1 MTTLRTG
8 ITTGTCAAA
17 AAKAAALVLTG
28 NPAPTEVVIEL
39 PNGDTLRVAVQSA
52 CLVAENRAVASVRKD
67 AGDDPDVTHGRIVVA
82 TTWWASAPDAPDSP
96 GAPGEPRVTLLAGD
110 GVGMVTRPGL
120 QVPPGQPAI
129 NPVPRRM
136 IEQAVAAVTERCL
149 CVEISI
155 PGGRELAAQTFN
167 PRLGIVGGLS
177 ILGTTGIVRP
187 YCAKALRDALRCGL
201 DVAAACGVTGPVL
214 VPGNIGA
221 KAAARHLAPRDEQL
235 IEVGNEWGFVLDQI
249 ARYAFERLAVV
260 GHPGK
265 LAKLSAAQWDT
276 HSARSLSPVGIVAG
290 LYVETFG
297 TGLMPATAVL
307 SQACPGGKPNGE
319 DMAAKGAA
327 MAPIPAATTVEGLF
341 AGLPPAD
348 RRTLGDALASGIATA
363 VAGRVGANRAVA
375 VLLVNMA
382 GEELG
387 RYGDFAP
394 WRRT

>member
-17 AAKAAALVLTG
+17 AAKAATLVLTG

-39 PNGDTLRVAVQSA
+39 PSGDTLQVEVLNA
-52 CLVAENRAVASVRKD
+52 CLFAENRAVASVRKD
-67 AGDDPDVTHGRIVVA
+67 AGDDPDVTHGQIVVA
-82 TTWWASAPDAPDSP
+82 TVGWSDAP
-96 GAPGEPRVTLLAGD
+96 GVTLLAGE
-110 GVGMVTRPGL
+110 GVGTVTRPGL

-136 IEQAVAAVTERCL
+136 IEQAVAAVTNRGL

-187 YCAKALRDALRCGL
+187 YCTKALRDALRCAL
-201 DVAAACGVTGPVL
+201 DVAAACGVTAPVL

-221 KAAARHLAPRDEQL
+221 KAAARHLNLRDEQL

-249 ARYAFERLAVV
+249 GGYSFDRLAVV

-265 LAKLSAAQWDT
+265 LAKLSAGQWDT

-290 LYVETFG
+290 LFAETL
-297 TGLMPATAVL
+297 GLGITAEPASLGAMPATAVL
-307 SQACPGGKPNGE
+307 SQACLGAKSE
-319 DMAAKGAA
+319 DMAAKDAA
-327 MAPIPAATTVEGLF
+327 MPPTSAATTVEGLF
-341 AGLPPAD
+341 ATLPVAD
-348 RRTLGDALASGIATA
+348 RKTLGDTLASRIAAA
-363 VAGRVGANRAVA
+363 VGGRIHPTRTVA
-375 VLLVNMA
+375 VLLANMA
-382 GEELG
+382 GDELG
-387 RYGDFAP
+387 RCGDFSP
-394 WRRT
+394 WRKT